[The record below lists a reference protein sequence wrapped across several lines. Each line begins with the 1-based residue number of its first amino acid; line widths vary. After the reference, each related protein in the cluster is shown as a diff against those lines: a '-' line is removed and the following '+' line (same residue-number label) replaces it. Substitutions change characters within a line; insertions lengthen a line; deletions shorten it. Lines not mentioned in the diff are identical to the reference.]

1 MDGSRLTEKVPA
13 SYIAAMH
20 AFMFTDVEA
29 STRLWE
35 EQPEGMSEAL
45 TRHFEILSEAVET
58 AGGEV
63 VKTTGDGLVAVFDEP
78 GAAVTAA
85 TRAQLD
91 MVATDLVVPVRVR
104 IGVHVGEVEAH
115 SGDYFGPTMN
125 RTARIMAAGHG
136 GQILVSG
143 AVAEIGES
151 VLPPGG
157 SLRDLGVHRLK
168 DLTVP
173 ERLFQVVHAD
183 LPDEFPPPSTLETS
197 PNNFPVQTTEFLGRR
212 HEISAVLSMLLAPG
226 TRLVTIFGPGGAGKT
241 RLGLQVA
248 AEVIDEFAD
257 GAVFADLAP
266 ERDSSAAFEAVVRAL
281 DLPASGSGSP
291 LELLQSRLRDREIL
305 LILDN
310 FEQVT
315 EAAEGVVE
323 LLQHCPR
330 VKVLVTSRETLRV
343 RAEHVYPVPPLSL
356 PDPRGDVNLIGES
369 EAVQLFVD
377 RVRAVRPTFVLDE
390 GNAEDVARI
399 CLRLDGL
406 PLAIE
411 LAAARL
417 NLFDTRT
424 LLQRLEERLD
434 VLGSGGRDLPDRQR
448 TLWGAIGWSYEL
460 LDKPSRELVDMLS
473 VFSSTKLDSI
483 EVVARASGHDVD
495 LFDLLAS
502 LVDKSLLRSE
512 DVQGTRRFSMLLMV
526 KEFAAERL
534 AEDPERR
541 DRVRRAHAEHFRD
554 YTQDLSNRLSGS
566 DRQTVIDELGLEIG
580 NLRAAWRYWVD
591 QRDAE
596 QLLSMV
602 GGLWAL
608 HDAMG
613 WYHAAI
619 ELARDALEVVGTS
632 DETGERRAEELALR
646 ISLARGLMAV
656 RGYGVE
662 VEEAFREVLEMARA
676 SDDAARQY
684 PVLRSLATYYINVGD
699 WESSR
704 ELGEQILTLA
714 GAERDETME
723 VEGHF
728 VLGASKA
735 FLGDIGGG
743 LAHLDEVIAS
753 FDPSVHGASRY
764 RMGPLSGVSARVASG
779 LLLWQIGKLDE
790 AVGRV
795 RDALFVAESTRHP
808 YSVAYALYHNGFLDV
823 WRGDFEACRG
833 RAGELAAVAR
843 EREYPVWATL
853 ATLLEGVSLTLLGQP
868 DEGVRLTEASI
879 ELYQGLTAPPV
890 FWPYI
895 LLLRAVVHGYAGAP
909 DYGLELI
916 HDAIEVHGDIAPSP
930 EFLITKGDLLMRL
943 EEPSLTDADAAYEA
957 AVMVAKRGGLLLFE
971 LQALTRLVE
980 LRRRTGTAPDGATE
994 LREVYDR
1001 FTEGFDQLDLQ
1012 VARTVLGLERD
1023 TTGVGGH

>member
-1 MDGSRLTEKVPA
+1 
-13 SYIAAMH
+13 MH

-45 TRHFEILSEAVET
+45 TRHFEILSDAVET

-78 GAAVTAA
+78 GAAVAAA

-91 MVATDLVVPVRVR
+91 LVAADLVVPVRVR
-104 IGVHVGEVEAH
+104 IGIHAGEVEAH

-143 AVAEIGES
+143 TVAEVGVS
-151 VLPPGG
+151 ALPPGG

-168 DLTVP
+168 DLTLP
-173 ERLFQVVHAD
+173 ERLYQLVHAD
-183 LPDEFPPPSTLETS
+183 LPDEFPPPATLEAS
-197 PNNFPVQTTEFLGRR
+197 PNNFPLQTTEFLGRR
-212 HEISAVLSMLLAPG
+212 HEINAIRSMLLAVG

-248 AEVIDEFAD
+248 AEVIDEFED
-257 GAVFADLAP
+257 GAVFVDLAP
-266 ERDSSAAFEAVVRAL
+266 ERDPNAAFEAVSRAL
-281 DLPASGSGSP
+281 DLSASGSGSP
-291 LELLQSRLRDREIL
+291 SELLQSRLRDREML

-315 EAAEGVVE
+315 EAAEGVAE

-330 VKVLVTSRETLRV
+330 LKILVTSRETLRV

-356 PDPRGDVNLIGES
+356 PDPRGDVNVIGES

-377 RVRAVRPTFVLDE
+377 RVRAVRPNFVLDE
-390 GNAEDVARI
+390 DNAAVVARI

-417 NLFDTRT
+417 NLFDPHT
-424 LLQRLEERLD
+424 LLERLEDRLD
-434 VLGSGGRDLPDRQR
+434 VLGTGGRDLPDRQR

-460 LDKPSRELVDMLS
+460 LDEPSRRLFEMLS
-473 VFSSTKLDSI
+473 VFAPTRLDSI
-483 EVVARASGHDVD
+483 EAVARANGDNAG

-502 LVDKSLLRSE
+502 LVDKSLLHSE
-512 DVQGTRRFSMLLMV
+512 DARGTRRFSMLLMV
-526 KEFAAERL
+526 KEFAAEQL
-534 AEDPERR
+534 AENQERR

-554 YTQDLSNRLSGS
+554 YTHDLSSRLSGS

-619 ELARDALEVVGTS
+619 ELARDALEVVAAS
-632 DETGERRAEELALR
+632 DQTGERRAEELALR
-646 ISLARGLMAV
+646 TSLARGLMAV

-662 VEEAFREVLEMARA
+662 VEDAYRDVLEMAQA
-676 SDDAARQY
+676 SGDAARQY

-699 WESSR
+699 WEGSR
-704 ELGEQILTLA
+704 ELGEQILALA
-714 GAERDETME
+714 EAEGDETME

-728 VLGASKA
+728 VLGASMA
-735 FLGDIGGG
+735 FLGEIGEG
-743 LAHLDEVIAS
+743 LSHFDEVIAS

-764 RMGPLSGVSARVASG
+764 RLGPLSGVSARVASG
-779 LLLWQIGKLDE
+779 LLLWQVGKLDV
-790 AVGRV
+790 AVARV
-795 RDALFVAESTRHP
+795 RDALFVAETARHP
-808 YSVAYALYHNGFLDV
+808 YSVAYALYHNAFLDV
-823 WRGDFEACRG
+823 WRGDFEACRL
-833 RAGELAAVAR
+833 RAGELAVVAG
-843 EREYPVWATL
+843 ESDYAIWATL
-853 ATLLEGVSLTLLGQP
+853 ATLLEGVSLTMLGQP
-868 DEGVRLTEASI
+868 EAGVRLTEASI
-879 ELYQGLTAPPV
+879 DLYQGLTTPPV
-890 FWPYI
+890 FWPYV
-895 LLLRAVVHGYAGAP
+895 LLLRALVHGYAGEP
-909 DYGLELI
+909 DHGLELI
-916 HDAIEVHGDIAPSP
+916 QEATDVVGPEGPLPP
-930 EFLITKGDLLMRL
+930 EFLIAKGDLLMRL
-943 EEPSLTDADAAYEA
+943 PEPALTDADAAYQEA
-957 AVMVAKRGGLLLFE
+957 RNVAMQRGVGLFE

-980 LRRRTGTAPDGATE
+980 LRRRSGAEPDGAAE

-1001 FTEGFDQLDLQ
+1001 FTEGFDQRDLQ
-1012 VARTVLGLERD
+1012 AARTVLGLQRD
-1023 TTGVGGH
+1023 TTVVGGG